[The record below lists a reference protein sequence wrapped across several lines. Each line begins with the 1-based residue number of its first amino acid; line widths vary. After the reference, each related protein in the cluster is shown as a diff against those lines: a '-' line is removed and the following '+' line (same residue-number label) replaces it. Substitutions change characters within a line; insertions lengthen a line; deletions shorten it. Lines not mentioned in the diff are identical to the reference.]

1 MTLGGVWV
9 QGRRCRHPQVGEV
22 LPLGWW
28 PSPVGKDRRDGRAR
42 RNVLSRADRMGLLE
56 L

>member
-28 PSPVGKDRRDGRAR
+28 PSPVGKDRRGGRAR
-42 RNVLSRADRMGLLE
+42 RNVLSRADRMRLLE